1 MGWISTHKS
10 TLSSL
15 PVCDDHCGAKVSKI
29 LTFHPFMY
37 LIGPSSAFFVER
49 ILRKGDM
56 HIIVLITSYF
66 TLASIYFVDFEIERW
81 KPVLFVAELKSVA
94 NKLVGEEN
102 PKNPMR
108 TIEGKSEVYYRLTRF
123 SNGLLMYGRLVFVA
137 NEVMERGKK
146 GCSGSYCCN
155 STLT

>member
-1 MGWISTHKS
+1 M
-10 TLSSL
+10 
-15 PVCDDHCGAKVSKI
+15 
-29 LTFHPFMY
+29 
-37 LIGPSSAFFVER
+37 
-49 ILRKGDM
+49 
-56 HIIVLITSYF
+56 
-66 TLASIYFVDFEIERW
+66 
-81 KPVLFVAELKSVA
+81 LFVAELKSVA

-108 TIEGKSEVYYRLTRF
+108 TIEGKSEVYYRLIRF

>member
-15 PVCDDHCGAKVSKI
+15 PVCDDQLWC
-29 LTFHPFMY
+29 
-37 LIGPSSAFFVER
+37 
-49 ILRKGDM
+49 
-56 HIIVLITSYF
+56 
-66 TLASIYFVDFEIERW
+66 
-81 KPVLFVAELKSVA
+81 KSVENFDFPPIHVLNWALFCILHWADTSKRRHAYYCA
-94 NKLVGEEN
+94 NHLLFYSSQYLFCGLWNWTMETCVICGGVEVRGKQISWRRK

-108 TIEGKSEVYYRLTRF
+108 TIEGKSEVYYRLTRC